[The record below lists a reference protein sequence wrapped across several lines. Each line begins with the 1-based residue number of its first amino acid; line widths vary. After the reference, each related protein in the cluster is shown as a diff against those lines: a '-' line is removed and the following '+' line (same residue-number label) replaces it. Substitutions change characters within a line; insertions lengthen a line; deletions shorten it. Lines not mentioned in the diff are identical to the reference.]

1 MTTTTAVNGASTP
14 TSAAGSASAAS
25 AASTTGVGSLNMSDF
40 LTLMTTQLQNQDP
53 MNPTDS
59 STFLAELSQMSTVE
73 GITSMQSSLSTLSD
87 SLLKSSAISSA
98 GLVGKNVLAA
108 ASSSAYTAGN
118 SLSGGVLVPDGATG
132 VTVNVQDASGTTIKQ
147 ITVPSGSGLE
157 NFTWDGT
164 DSSGAQ
170 AASGTYTFSASA
182 NVGGGTKTATVY
194 LPGTVGSVSIDASGT
209 GVTLNT
215 YQLGSVALS
224 DVSQID

>member
-1 MTTTTAVNGASTP
+1 MTTTSAVNSSNTPATAS
-14 TSAAGSASAAS
+14 GAAS
-25 AASTTGVGSLNMSDF
+25 STGVGSLTMSDF
-40 LTLMTTQLQNQDP
+40 LKLMTTQLQNQDP

-73 GITSMQSSLSTLSD
+73 GVTSMQSSLGTLSN
-87 SLLKSSAISSA
+87 SLLSSSAISSA
-98 GLVGKNVLAA
+98 ALVGKNVLAA
-108 ASSSAYTAGN
+108 ANSSAFTAGS
-118 SLSGGVLVPDGATG
+118 SLSGGVLVPSGATG
-132 VTVNVQDASGTTIKQ
+132 VTVNVQDAGGTTIKQ
-147 ITVPSGSGLE
+147 ITVPSGAGLE
-157 NFTWDGT
+157 SFTWDGT

-170 AASGTYTFSASA
+170 VPSGTYSFSAA
-182 NVGGGTKTATVY
+182 VTGGSTNTATVY